1 MMMIRTRTLAP
12 TQRTKM
18 NKYEYLEDDYEGLPG
33 RTKILK
39 KPSKFQ
45 REGSLTDYLRM
56 RTAEK
61 NSVYNRKE
69 KYA

>member
-1 MMMIRTRTLAP
+1 
-12 TQRTKM
+12 M

>member
-1 MMMIRTRTLAP
+1 
-12 TQRTKM
+12 M
-18 NKYEYLEDDYEGLPG
+18 NKYEYLEDDYEDFPS
-33 RTKILK
+33 RTKILR
-39 KPSKFQ
+39 KPSKFE

-56 RTAEK
+56 RQAEK